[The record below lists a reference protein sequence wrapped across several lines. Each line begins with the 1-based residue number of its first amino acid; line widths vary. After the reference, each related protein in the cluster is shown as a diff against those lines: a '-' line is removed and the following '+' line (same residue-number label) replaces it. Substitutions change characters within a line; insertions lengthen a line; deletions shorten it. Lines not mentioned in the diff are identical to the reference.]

1 MQLGFFEEEVKIIES
16 KKVIKPR
23 IKKEPVFNCTKCG
36 LSQSCKSPQMAVH
49 GKGKLSILIIGEY
62 PGQSDDKN
70 NKQFTGEVG
79 RLLKE
84 IINELGYD
92 LYQDFYTTNAV
103 RCFPGLDK
111 DKVKL
116 PKPIQIA
123 SCRKF
128 LLKDIEETNPKV
140 IIPLGKLAV
149 DGLIGHRLSGR
160 ISNTTITDWAG
171 LNIPDQELKR
181 YICPSWNLQ
190 MILRGNNQ
198 TDVVLYKQ
206 LKAHIKKAIELAEK
220 PFYIS
225 NYGSEIISITAVKE
239 ATDIVKRITE
249 NKVNEAIAFDY
260 EATGIKPYRK
270 GHEIVCASVSDGL
283 FAYSFPFFNDEEFRT
298 AWKELMQSDV
308 NKIIHNSKYE
318 NIWTKIRSGF
328 NNKGSSWIKNII
340 SDTMLDAHII
350 HNQKKVNLKFWVYA
364 KFGVLGYDSEIDP
377 YLECSKEEKDKYGAN
392 GFNRIKEFPIEKL
405 LTYNGLDSFFTYKL
419 WEIQQTELNNLTRQ
433 GSEFFLESS
442 FELSKAENNGML
454 LDTENAKLEFK
465 RLTRKL
471 NKIESGVRKSEEIKK
486 WDKTKNGKPV
496 EFALSNTNH
505 LTHLLFNCMKVK
517 YDKNNITSTGRP
529 KGDIEALGKYD
540 DQIVKDV
547 LLWRKYKKVRDTN
560 LNGFIKEGTDSIIH
574 TSLNLHVANTYRS
587 SSNDPNLQNVPVREI
602 ETMQLLRKLIIARP
616 GHKLGEYD
624 YKAMEAVINAIYNK
638 DPNWIRYVTDAS
650 TDMHRDMAAKI
661 YIRKKAEVLKS
672 ERQTAK
678 SNFVFATVYGSY
690 WKNTAVNLWNECDEE
705 TRVHLKSK
713 GVRNIN
719 DMREHMKKVE
729 AWFWEQF
736 PVGYEYKEKTLRDY
750 EKKGYID
757 LLTGFRC
764 YGPMTRNKILNYRV
778 QGTASH
784 CKLWALKNISQLM
797 QKKKMNSKILLE
809 IHDSILPDID
819 PAEEDYLDYQMWLY
833 GTQKIRENFEW
844 LIVPLFIEKKV
855 SKLNGNWAEMENKGL
870 LTGEYFNA

>member
-16 KKVIKPR
+16 KKVLKPR
-23 IKKEPVFNCTKCG
+23 IKKEPIFNCTKCG
-36 LSQSCKSPQMAVH
+36 LSQSCKSPQMAVR
-49 GKGKLSILIIGEY
+49 GKGRLSILIIGEY
-62 PGQSDDKN
+62 PGQNDDKN
-70 NKQFTGEVG
+70 NKQFTGETG

-92 LYQDFYTTNAV
+92 LYQDFYVTNAV
-103 RCFPGLDK
+103 RCFPGMDK
-111 DKVKL
+111 DKVKS
-116 PKPIQIA
+116 PKPVQIS

-149 DGLIGHRLSGR
+149 DGLIGHRLLGR

-181 YICPSWNLQ
+181 YICPSWNPQ

-198 TDVVLYKQ
+198 IDVVLYKQ
-206 LKAHIKKAIELAEK
+206 LKAHIKKAIELTEK

-225 NYGSEIISITAVKE
+225 NYDSEIMTITNVKE
-239 ATDIVKRITE
+239 ATEIIKRVIV
-249 NKVNEAIAFDY
+249 NKANEAVAIDY

-283 FAYSFPFFNDEEFRT
+283 FSYAFPFSNNEEFRL
-298 AWKELMQSDV
+298 AWKELMQSNV
-308 NKIIHNSKYE
+308 KKIIHNSKYE

-340 SDTMLDAHII
+340 ADTMLDAHII
-350 HNQKKVNLKFWVYA
+350 HNQKKVGLKFWVYA
-364 KFGVLGYDSEIDP
+364 KFGILGYDSEIDP
-377 YLECSKEEKDKYGAN
+377 YLECDKEEKDKYGAN
-392 GFNRIKEFPIEKL
+392 GFNRIKEFIRLFGIEKTL
-405 LTYNGLDSFFTYKL
+405 FYNGLDSFFTYKL
-419 WEIQQTELNNLTRQ
+419 WEIQQAELNNLTRQ

-454 LDTENAKLEFK
+454 LDKKGAEAEFK
-465 RLTRKL
+465 KLTKKM
-471 NKIESGVRKSEEIKK
+471 NDIETRVQKSKEMKK
-486 WDKTKNGKPV
+486 WDKEKP
-496 EFALSNTNH
+496 FRCSAPGD
-505 LTHLLFNCMKVK
+505 LTYLLFNCMKVK
-517 YDKNNITSTGRP
+517 YDKSNVTGTGRP
-529 KGDIEALGKYD
+529 KANIEALETYD
-540 DQIVKDV
+540 IPIVKNV
-547 LLWRKYKKVRDTN
+547 LLWRKYKKVRDTY
-560 LNGFIKEGTDSIIH
+560 LNGFIREETNSIIH
-574 TSLNLHVANTYRS
+574 TSLNLHTVETYRS
-587 SSNDPNLQNVPVREI
+587 SSFDPNLQNVPVRDK

-616 GHKLGEYD
+616 GHKIGEYD
-624 YKAMEAVINAIYNK
+624 YKAMEAIINAVYNK
-638 DPNWIRYVTDAS
+638 DPEWLRYVNDST
-650 TDMHRDMAAKI
+650 TDMHRDWAAKV
-661 YIRKKAEVLKS
+661 YIRKIKDVLKS
-672 ERQTAK
+672 ERQTTK
-678 SNFVFATVYGSY
+678 SNFIFATVYGSY

-705 TRVHLKSK
+705 SREHLKSK

-719 DMREHMKKVE
+719 DMREHMKNVE
-729 AWFWEQF
+729 AQFWDKF
-736 PVGYEYKEKTLRDY
+736 HVGYEYKEKTLKDY

-764 YGPMTRNKILNYRV
+764 YGPITRNQILNFRV

-784 CKLWALKNISQLM
+784 CKLWTFKNISQLLR
-797 QKKKMNSKILLE
+797 KKKMESKLLLE

-855 SKLNGNWAEMENKGL
+855 SKVNGNWAEMEDKGL
-870 LTGEYFNA
+870 LQGEYFSN